1 MIIIRS
7 SMVNMYDVKEKGQQ
21 TLQTER
27 PAMDRVFSKKLACS
41 ASHTSSLGGYHYK
54 YNAGMSDAV
63 SSIPVQFQL
72 IYWLSVC
79 VITRASLY
87 ITKWWLHYQAVFLLR
102 TVINCL
108 NLSSFLQTKHV
119 NLVIDNGSKS
129 SMVNSKISI
138 KQQHLFYG
146 MKISFQRK
154 INIFRLVSVIKK
166 NRTPCLT
173 SHKSH
178 EKI

>member
-1 MIIIRS
+1 M
-7 SMVNMYDVKEKGQQ
+7 
-21 TLQTER
+21 LQTER
-27 PAMDRVFSKKLACS
+27 PAMVRVFSKKLACS

-87 ITKWWLHYQAVFLLR
+87 ITKWWLYYHAVFFLR

-108 NLSSFLQTKHV
+108 NSKHV
-119 NLVIDNGSKS
+119 NLVIDNGLKS
-129 SMVNSKISI
+129 SMVNSKIPI

>member
-1 MIIIRS
+1 MMSKKKDNKCRRQKGLQRTGYSQRNWPAQQATQSVLVVIITSIMRVCQMLYPPFLCS
-7 SMVNMYDVKEKGQQ
+7 SSWSIDYLYVSLLGHHY
-21 TLQTER
+21 TLQNGGFTTTH
-27 PAMDRVFSKKLACS
+27 CS
-41 ASHTSSLGGYHYK
+41 
-54 YNAGMSDAV
+54 
-63 SSIPVQFQL
+63 F
-72 IYWLSVC
+72 C
-79 VITRASLY
+79 V
-87 ITKWWLHYQAVFLLR
+87 
-102 TVINCL
+102 TVLNCL
-108 NLSSFLQTKHV
+108 NSISFLQTKHV
-119 NLVIDNGSKS
+119 NLVIDNGSKR

>member
-27 PAMDRVFSKKLACS
+27 PAMDRVFSMKLACL
-41 ASHTSSLGGYHYK
+41 ASHTSCLGYHYK

-87 ITKWWLHYQAVFLLR
+87 ITKWWLHYHAVFFLR

-108 NLSSFLQTKHV
+108 NSSSFLQTKHV
-119 NLVIDNGSKS
+119 NLLIDNGSKS
-129 SMVNSKISI
+129 SMVNSKTSI

-154 INIFRLVSVIKK
+154 INIIRLVSVIKK

>member
-1 MIIIRS
+1 
-7 SMVNMYDVKEKGQQ
+7 
-21 TLQTER
+21 
-27 PAMDRVFSKKLACS
+27 MDRVFSKKLACS

-87 ITKWWLHYQAVFLLR
+87 ITKWWLHYHAVFFLH
-102 TVINCL
+102 TVINCFNSISL
-108 NLSSFLQTKHV
+108 LETKHV
-119 NLVIDNGSKS
+119 NLVIDNGAKS
-129 SMVNSKISI
+129 SMVNFKTSI

>member
-1 MIIIRS
+1 MS
-7 SMVNMYDVKEKGQQ
+7 
-21 TLQTER
+21 QTER
-27 PAMDRVFSKKLACS
+27 PAKDRVSSKKLACL
-41 ASHTSSLGGYHYK
+41 AGHTSCLGYHYK
-54 YNAGMSDAV
+54 YNTGMSDAV

-79 VITRASLY
+79 VITQASLY
-87 ITKWWLHYQAVFLLR
+87 ITKWWLHYHTVFFLR
-102 TVINCL
+102 TVINCFNSISL
-108 NLSSFLQTKHV
+108 LETKHV
-119 NLVIDNGSKS
+119 NLVIDNGAKS
-129 SMVNSKISI
+129 LMVNSKTSI
-138 KQQHLFYG
+138 KPQHLFYG